1 MKERIREATSFGR
14 PGIRVR
20 VPSIGGGDGG
30 EDEEEEEEE
39 GGEEDRI
46 WIIALLSFL
55 LRLRKWASNALFF
68 FFLNGLQQNDNLC
81 VV

>member
-20 VPSIGGGDGG
+20 VPSIGGGDG
-30 EDEEEEEEE
+30 EEEEEEE

-55 LRLRKWASNALFF
+55 LR
-68 FFLNGLQQNDNLC
+68 
-81 VV
+81 

>member
-20 VPSIGGGDGG
+20 VPSIGGGDG
-30 EDEEEEEEE
+30 EEEEE

-55 LRLRKWASNALFF
+55 LR
-68 FFLNGLQQNDNLC
+68 
-81 VV
+81 